1 MITVIGVGRVGSD
14 AALHLGLRKLDREI
28 VLIDVVQGL
37 PQGEALDLNHTMS
50 ILGIDVEY
58 RGSNDYKDM
67 AGSDLVVVT
76 AGLARKPGMTRE
88 ELVAKNAEIV
98 GTIGKAI
105 REHAPNAIVLMTTN
119 PLDAMVYVMYRATEF
134 PRERV
139 IGFSGVLDSGR
150 LAYYASK
157 RIGVSPSSVLPIVV
171 GQHGEKM
178 VPLPRHTYIYG
189 KPLTAFLSKK
199 EIDEIVRE
207 TVQAGAEIT
216 KLRGYSSN
224 HAPGAGVAVMAEA
237 IKRDEKRAFLA
248 SVVLRG
254 EYGVEG
260 IPACVPVVLG
270 REGVERIIELDMVED
285 EKVLFEESINAI
297 RENISQIPRSIIG
310 V

>member
-28 VLIDVVQGL
+28 MLIDVVQGL

-58 RGSNDYKDM
+58 RGSNDYRDM
-67 AGSDLVVVT
+67 AGSELVIVT

-88 ELVAKNAEIV
+88 ELAAKNAEIV
-98 GTIGKAI
+98 NAIGRAI
-105 REHAPNAIVLMTTN
+105 KEHAPNAIVLMTTN
-119 PLDAMVYVMYRATEF
+119 PLDAMVYVMYRATGF

-150 LAYYASK
+150 LAYYASR
-157 RIGVSPSSVLPIVV
+157 RIGVSPSSILPIVV

-178 VPLPRHTYIYG
+178 VPLPRHTYVYG
-189 KPLTAFLSKK
+189 KPITEFLSRS
-199 EIDEIVRE
+199 EIDEVVKE
-207 TVQAGAEIT
+207 TIQAGAEIT

-237 IKRDEKRAFLA
+237 IKRDEKKVFLA
-248 SVVLRG
+248 SAILKG

-260 IPACVPVVLG
+260 VPACVPLVLG
-270 REGVERIIELDMVED
+270 KTGIERIIELDMTEE
-285 EKVLFEESINAI
+285 EKRLFEESINAI
-297 RENISQIPRSIIG
+297 RENIGQIPKSLIE
-310 V
+310 